1 MTKNKNKRE
10 TEKVKVFS
18 MGANIF
24 DSYSQRL
31 SILQVRKGMH
41 RPEEK
46 HTRENPESDSI
57 ATFPQLAIPQ
67 IPANPSSF
75 SHTYVWK
82 NMMYTMCEITTYY
95 SAD

>member
-1 MTKNKNKRE
+1 M
-10 TEKVKVFS
+10 KVSS

-24 DSYSQRL
+24 DSYNQRG

-46 HTRENPESDSI
+46 HTRENPGSDFI
-57 ATFPQLAIPQ
+57 ATSPQLAIPQ
-67 IPANPSSF
+67 IPANPSSS

-82 NMMYTMCEITTYY
+82 NMMYTMCEITALY